1 MPGMSSTGGS
11 RTLAASDPDDA
22 ILSIV
27 PLAATLSPSDPDRES
42 DVSVKKRK
50 RVRTGCFTCRD
61 RHLKCDAA
69 HGQCQNCLKSGRL
82 CRRGVRLNFVD
93 TQVVAPPT
101 YIQPPAANGVTFRDD
116 SRVIASEYVGGDE
129 VYPPVDKV
137 PALRIVR
144 ETSTP
149 VQPTRSTFL
158 QQHHLDRQFSID
170 DPMDLSLMQVFVSQI
185 APWLDVLDES
195 KHFTRVLPLY
205 AFKGPLLR
213 AVITACSGRAVP
225 SQLPHDSNERFP
237 HFAAAAQM
245 LSASLASQQTDSSLC
260 AAAALI
266 LEVAE
271 KLLVG
276 QDSNLSIRFEN
287 SARALIREC
296 QWNTQTSGLGGACS
310 WISIVIELL
319 ECITFQTPLGWDPD
333 TWGVGMNFAAEPSLT
348 GNEHLW
354 VQRIVYICAKV
365 SGFRSPNT
373 RRNRSSTRNAGTQRL
388 QEWNQYNDWC
398 EKWFT
403 SIPRSM
409 LPLGHIQPWQ
419 RHPQSAFP
427 ELWLL
432 DRPAVFAQLFYN
444 LTQIMLVGTNPLQ
457 QENLQGV
464 QGDLQRHAQQ
474 ICGIVTNDKNGGVP
488 IFSIPILVLAA
499 GYLVDRHAQE
509 EIIAFLDQINRTTS
523 MVTEHHQ
530 NKLRETWG
538 WHTNGH
544 DPFIDGVGAS
554 STSVH
559 FHIPGPGNDFHH
571 DSLMDPFSHSLMEPH
586 SYLDQHVTYGHP

>member
-1 MPGMSSTGGS
+1 MPGMSSAPGT

-101 YIQPPAANGVTFRDD
+101 YIQPPATNGVTFRDD

-129 VYPPVDKV
+129 VYPPIDKV
-137 PALRIVR
+137 PALRVVR

-149 VQPTRSTFL
+149 VQPTPSAIL
-158 QQHHLDRQFSID
+158 QHQLDRQFSID
-170 DPMDLSLMQVFVSQI
+170 DPMDLSLMQAFVSQI
-185 APWLDVLDES
+185 APWLDVLDGS
-195 KHFTRVLPLY
+195 KHFTRVLPLF
-205 AFKGPLLR
+205 ASQDSLLR
-213 AVITACSGRAVP
+213 AVITACSGAVVS
-225 SQLPHDSNERFP
+225 SQFSLNSNERFP
-237 HFAAAAQM
+237 HLAAAAQM
-245 LSASLASQQTDSSLC
+245 LAVSLESQQTDSSLC

-271 KLLVG
+271 KLLIG
-276 QDSNLSIRFEN
+276 QHSTLSSRFR
-287 SARALIREC
+287 SPARALIREC
-296 QWNTQTSGLGGACS
+296 QWNTQTTGLGGACS
-310 WISIVIELL
+310 WISIVMEIL
-319 ECITFQTPLGWDPD
+319 ECITSRKPLAWNPD
-333 TWGVGMNFAAEPSLT
+333 AWSIDMNFAAEASLT

-354 VQRIVYICAKV
+354 VQRIIYICARV
-365 SGFRSPNT
+365 SDFRSPNA
-373 RRNRSSTRNAGTQRL
+373 RGNRSSTRNAETQRL

-398 EKWFT
+398 EKWSS

-432 DRPAVFAQLFYN
+432 DRPAILAQLFYY
-444 LTQIMLVGTNPLQ
+444 LTQIMLVETNPLR
-457 QENLQGV
+457 QGNPH
-464 QGDLQRHAQQ
+464 GLPEDLQRHAQQ
-474 ICGIVTNDKNGGVP
+474 ICGIVTNDNNGGVP
-488 IFSIPILVLAA
+488 IFSIPLFVIAA
-499 GYLVDRHAQE
+499 EYLLDKHAQE
-509 EIIAFLDQINRTTS
+509 EVIAFLDQINRTTS
-523 MVTEHHQ
+523 LATDHHQ

-544 DPFIDGVGAS
+544 GPFIDGLDTGS
-554 STSVH
+554 ISVH
-559 FHIPGPGNDFHH
+559 FHTLGPGNVHH
-571 DSLMDPFSHSLMEPH
+571 DPLMDPFSHSIMEHHP
-586 SYLDQHVTYGHP
+586 YLDQHITYEHP

>member
-1 MPGMSSTGGS
+1 MPGMSFTPAT

-129 VYPPVDKV
+129 VYLPIDKV

-149 VQPTRSTFL
+149 VQPTPSTFL
-158 QQHHLDRQFSID
+158 QHQLDRQFSID
-170 DPMDLSLMQVFVSQI
+170 DPMDLSLMQAFVSQI
-185 APWLDVLDES
+185 GPWLDVLDES

-205 AFKGPLLR
+205 ASKDPLLR
-213 AVITACSGRAVP
+213 AVITACSGAVVS
-225 SQLPHDSNERFP
+225 SQFSHNSHERFSLL
-237 HFAAAAQM
+237 AAAAQM
-245 LSASLASQQTDSSLC
+245 LSASLESQQSDSFLC

-271 KLLVG
+271 KLLIG
-276 QDSNLSIRFEN
+276 QESTLSNRFRS

-296 QWNTQTSGLGGACS
+296 QWNTETQGLGGACS

-319 ECITFQTPLGWDPD
+319 ESITCQKPLGWSPD
-333 TWGVGMNFAAEPSLT
+333 TWGVDMNFAAESSLT
-348 GNEHLW
+348 GREQLW
-354 VQRIVYICAKV
+354 VHCIIYICAKV
-365 SGFRSPNT
+365 SGFRLSNA
-373 RRNRSSTRNAGTQRL
+373 RGSRNSTRNAETQRL

-398 EKWFT
+398 EKWST

-432 DRPAVFAQLFYN
+432 DRPAIFAQLFYY
-444 LTQIMLVGTNPLQ
+444 LTQIMLVESNPLQ
-457 QENLQGV
+457 QKNPHEMQE
-464 QGDLQRHAQQ
+464 DLQRNAHQ

-488 IFSIPILVLAA
+488 IFSIPLLAIA
-499 GYLVDRHAQE
+499 ASYLLERHAQE
-509 EIIAFLDQINRTTS
+509 EVIAFLEQTKRTAG
-523 MVTEHHQ
+523 VNTEHHQ

-538 WHTNGH
+538 WHSNGH
-544 DPFIDGVGAS
+544 GPLHDGLDTGS
-554 STSVH
+554 ISVH
-559 FHIPGPGNDFHH
+559 FHAPGHGNDFHP

-586 SYLDQHVTYGHP
+586 PYLDQHITYEHS